1 MNKNA
6 LVCVGLGFF
15 VTIGRAEKWQPPMLD
30 YSCETEIIS
39 NGSTIRSKDYYSAS
53 HGNSKG
59 RHEMFETIIID
70 NPKSGSFLLL
80 PRQKVYMDQT
90 EPSVEDDLGLNVF
103 EFNKTPLGPEVVN
116 GYQTTKYRWDE
127 VSPEGVTYKGFG
139 WVTREKIIVK
149 LDLKYVVEEESFHT
163 VMQMRNLKIGKLDPG
178 LFEIPKGYKRLEKGD
193 DPQYGDAPSPYPS
206 EPSSL
211 SKPEDKIEDLPTTDE
226 PSVSETQKAVNH
238 LIEKVLQR

>member
-1 MNKNA
+1 MKKSV
-6 LVCVGLGFF
+6 LVCVGFGFL
-15 VTIGRAEKWQPPMLD
+15 VMVCRAEKWRPPMLD
-30 YSCETEIIS
+30 YSCEMEINS

-53 HGNSKG
+53 NGNSKG
-59 RHEMFETIIID
+59 RHEMFGTIIID

-80 PRQKVYMDQT
+80 PSQKAYMDQT
-90 EPSVEDDLGLNVF
+90 DHSVEDDLGLNAF

-127 VSPEGVTYKGFG
+127 VSPEGVAYKGFG

-149 LDLKYVVEEESFHT
+149 LDLKYVVEGESFHT

-178 LFEIPKGYKRLEKGD
+178 LFEIPKGYKKLGKGVA
-193 DPQYGDAPSPYPS
+193 PQYGDVPSPYAS

-211 SKPEDKIEDLPTTDE
+211 SKPEDKTEDLPTTDD
-226 PSVSETQKAVNH
+226 PSVSGTQKAVNH
-238 LIEKVLQR
+238 LMEKILKR